1 MDSMFFQLLYIHLFR
16 PFLKYTK
23 ASSPLPAGVSP
34 RKLCTQAAAKISKLL
49 RLYKKTYGLKQ
60 ICNIVVYII
69 HSACSIHLL
78 NLPDKDATRD
88 VGYGLRHLEE
98 IAESWLCA
106 SRTLATLAVQVRRW
120 EIVLP
125 DDISEI
131 LAHWEMRH
139 KADHS
144 SPGMTKDS
152 PAATSPLELPG
163 SNSETPRAA
172 QFILAQDLSVSN
184 GALGYSIPTVQET
197 NRQASG
203 SLVQGLYNQIEGM
216 TQTSSGGTKKM
227 RTWPSARPTIPSSQ
241 KQASPATLYGGID
254 SLFAENRDW
263 WYEDQFAFY
272 EHWSRRD
279 SSLDSNQNLKGIL
292 DVMSMN
298 TDSHGNLMTIDSSLN
313 MLNTLG
319 GFGEVLID
327 QFGEAKSEQSK

>member
-23 ASSPLPAGVSP
+23 ASSPLPADISP

-88 VGYGLRHLEE
+88 LGYGLRHLEE

-106 SRTLATLAVQVRRW
+106 SHTLATLAVQVRRW

-131 LAHWEMRH
+131 LEHWEIRH
-139 KADHS
+139 KADRS
-144 SPGMTKDS
+144 SPGIAKDS
-152 PAATSPLELPG
+152 PSATNPLEIPD
-163 SNSETPRAA
+163 SNAGIHRAV
-172 QFILAQDLSVSN
+172 QFAPVQDRSAGD
-184 GALGYSIPTVQET
+184 GALEYSLPTLQET
-197 NRQASG
+197 NNQASK
-203 SLVQGLYNQIEGM
+203 SLVQGMYDQIEEM
-216 TQTSSGGTKKM
+216 SQARSGGAKKT
-227 RTWPSARPTIPSSQ
+227 RTWPSARPTIPSPQ
-241 KQASPATLYGGID
+241 KLASPATLYGGID

-263 WYEDQFAFY
+263 WYEDQSTFY

-279 SSLDSNQNLKGIL
+279 STLDSGQNLKGIM
-292 DVMSMN
+292 DVISMN
-298 TDSHGNLMTIDSSLN
+298 AEPHGNLMTIDPSLN
-313 MLNTLG
+313 MLDTIG
-319 GFGEVLID
+319 GFDEVVID
-327 QFGEAKSEQSK
+327 QFGEA